1 MSRLSIPNG
10 WWCVKCSSECP
21 LFTPLK
27 FLGGISNSLD
37 IPAGCLTKFHLF
49 GNYWKYFRVLI
60 ENWWL
65 WPAAPGHFHGC
76 LHLLSTIK
84 TAHSIRRI
92 RALHVKSFHGYH
104 FAPCG
109 GFYFSWLFNFNWNL
123 CAGPQRILF
132 TLPPAIYFRSRAH
145 SPKRERVLQ
154 IVGNFEISKF
164 TWTIHR
170 AHKKG
175 VILWFTARTFVIY
188 EPQHLKNKAKNQ
200 TELKWN
206 KRNREHG
213 KCMQNILWRHFIVLF
228 DLFMCKIWNC
238 CK

>member
-84 TAHSIRRI
+84 TAHSLRRI

-145 SPKRERVLQ
+145 SPKKRKSVANCWKFR
-154 IVGNFEISKF
+154 NFEIYMDNSPGAQK
-164 TWTIHR
+164 R
-170 AHKKG
+170 G
-175 VILWFTARTFVIY
+175 DPVIY
-188 EPQHLKNKAKNQ
+188 SPHFRNLWAAALEKQSQKPNRTEVKQTKPGTWKVHAK
-200 TELKWN
+200 
-206 KRNREHG
+206 
-213 KCMQNILWRHFIVLF
+213 HFVAPFYCAFRLVHV
-228 DLFMCKIWNC
+228 
-238 CK
+238 